1 MATSSVLLKRLL
13 ARLRM
18 RHLQAIVK
26 LADLGHVQRAAQAM
40 GMTQPALSQLLADLE
55 RLTEAPLFLRHA
67 KGVMPTALMLELLP
81 LARLIL
87 SRLEESAELISR
99 RVEHQHRLVRVVATV
114 AGANGLLARV
124 LPAFAQQ
131 HPDIEVL
138 VNAVDNLSLSA
149 AALSG
154 EADIIFCRQPS
165 VIPQD
170 WYFMNC
176 LEDRFVIACGLRHPL
191 ARRKRLALQ
200 DLAEAK
206 WLTNTIGSAARERH
220 EQLLQ
225 SQGWPLRSSNI
236 VTRVSALTWTLL
248 DSDDVLTLVP
258 YSVVSPWVERGLVRV
273 LPLTLDM
280 PFEPV
285 GMLLPL
291 QGASSAC
298 ETLAGFVQRHAL
310 ASSSRQA
317 QSTTKSASRPTSG
330 PARRRAAA

>member
-55 RLTEAPLFLRHA
+55 RLTETPLFLRHA
-67 KGVMPTALMLELLP
+67 KGVMPTPVMLELLP
-81 LARLIL
+81 MARLIL
-87 SRLEESAELISR
+87 TRLEESAELISR
-99 RVEHQHRLVRVVATV
+99 RVEHQQRLVRVVATV
-114 AGANGLLARV
+114 AGANGLLTRL
-124 LPAFAQQ
+124 LPVFAQE

-138 VNAVDNLSLSA
+138 VSAVDNLSLSA
-149 AALSG
+149 AAMSG
-154 EADIIFCRQPS
+154 DADIIFCRQPT

-170 WYFMNC
+170 WQFMTC
-176 LEDRFVIACGLRHPL
+176 LEDHFVIACGMRHPL
-191 ARRKRLALQ
+191 ARRKRLGLQ
-200 DLAEAK
+200 DLAQAR

-225 SQGWPLRSSNI
+225 SQGWSLMSSSI

-248 DSDDVLTLVP
+248 DSDDLLTLVP
-258 YSVVSPWVERGLVRV
+258 YSVVSPWAERGLIKV
-273 LPLTLDM
+273 LPLALDM

-291 QGASSAC
+291 QGQSSAC
-298 ETLAGFVQRHAL
+298 ETLSGFFQRHARL
-310 ASSSRQA
+310 PSSSQA
-317 QSTTKSASRPTSG
+317 DG
-330 PARRRAAA
+330 PSMTMTDPA